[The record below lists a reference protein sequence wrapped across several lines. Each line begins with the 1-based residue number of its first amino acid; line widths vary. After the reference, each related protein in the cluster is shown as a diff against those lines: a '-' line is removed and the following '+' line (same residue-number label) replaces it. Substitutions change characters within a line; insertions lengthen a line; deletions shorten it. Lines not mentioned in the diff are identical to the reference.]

1 MLHSRPLEVR
11 PAAVAGAFYPGAAGA
26 LRDAV
31 DRLLQAEPAQLA
43 LPPKALIAPHAG
55 YRYSGPIAAAAY
67 RSLLAHADSITRVV
81 LIGPAHRVA
90 VRGIALPDANAFATP
105 LGSVRIDADAVRQL
119 RGLPWIVSSAAA
131 HAEEH
136 ALEVQLPFLQATL
149 GEFTLVP
156 LLVGQATTDE
166 VARALECVWGSDET
180 LIIASSDLSHY
191 LPYEIARSTDAGTVD
206 AVLHLGP
213 DLDPGEAC
221 GAGPIN
227 GLLRQARSRSLIP
240 VLLDLRNSGDTSGD
254 RARVVG
260 YASVAF
266 SDPRFGRQLLELA
279 RHAIEAEFGTAQS
292 AEPDD
297 QWLARK
303 IGCFVTLRRG
313 RELRGCVGAIEPDAP
328 LAEELRSS
336 ARAAAFKDPRFA
348 PLSRTEF
355 EGLTIEVSLLTPT
368 RLIEA
373 TSDDELASALRPEI
387 DGVSLR
393 SGERH
398 ATFLPQVWRQVATPR
413 DFVRQ
418 LKMKAGL
425 SIGEWPADIR
435 ITRYCAQS
443 WSES

>member
-1 MLHSRPLEVR
+1 M
-11 PAAVAGAFYPGAAGA
+11 
-26 LRDAV
+26 
-31 DRLLQAEPAQLA
+31 
-43 LPPKALIAPHAG
+43 
-55 YRYSGPIAAAAY
+55 
-67 RSLLAHADSITRVV
+67 
-81 LIGPAHRVA
+81 
-90 VRGIALPDANAFATP
+90 
-105 LGSVRIDADAVRQL
+105 RIDADAVRQL
-119 RGLPWIVSSAAA
+119 RGLPWIVASAAA

-136 ALEVQLPFLQATL
+136 ALEVQLPFLQRAL
-149 GEFTLVP
+149 HEFTLVP
-156 LLVGQATTDE
+156 LLVGQATSDE
-166 VARALECVWGSDET
+166 VAHTLDCVFGGDET
-180 LIIASSDLSHY
+180 LVIASSDLSHY
-191 LPYEIARSTDAGTVD
+191 LPYEIARSTDASTIET
-206 AVLHLGP
+206 VLHLGP
-213 DLDPGEAC
+213 DLNPDQAC

-227 GLLRQARSRSLIP
+227 GLLRIVRAKPILVP
-240 VLLDLRNSGDTSGD
+240 ALLDLRNSGDTSGD

-266 SDPRFGRQLLELA
+266 SDPRFGRQLLALA

-313 RELRGCVGAIEPDAP
+313 AELRGCVGSIEPDAP

-348 PLSRTEF
+348 PLSRAEF

-368 RLIEA
+368 RPIEA
-373 TSDDELASALRPEI
+373 TSDDELASTLRPGI